1 LGEAIA
7 IEKRDPSLCYFKSF
21 APERLFMLVLSETL
35 DQQFTGRGYLV
46 FAAVISLLF
55 QFPVIRV

>member
-1 LGEAIA
+1 
-7 IEKRDPSLCYFKSF
+7 
-21 APERLFMLVLSETL
+21 MLVLSETL